1 MLSLRRF
8 YTTLVL
14 ELSYESL
21 AARLCSVAVL
31 LWISCVSCLSLCVHF
46 TVTVCACARPFVS
59 VYQQDLNGEKG
70 TQSKSKV
77 KRRALLQRQSPLYH
91 LTVELGSTLS
101 ADLSY
106 VPPTAFFDSKFLQ
119 HWFWCQPY
127 RTLSFEPIFYIRFFV
142 LFYKKENVFK
152 SSYFRKVCL
161 APHIKD

>member
-1 MLSLRRF
+1 MLSLRRC

-106 VPPTAFFDSKFLQ
+106 VPPTAFSESKVFIALVLVS
-119 HWFWCQPY
+119 
-127 RTLSFEPIFYIRFFV
+127 TLSHALV
-142 LFYKKENVFK
+142 
-152 SSYFRKVCL
+152 
-161 APHIKD
+161 